1 MTVIQ
6 VQQLTKTFVTREK
19 QPGLQGSMRTLFHPV
34 RRETQAVKGIT
45 FAVEEGERVAFNEQ

>member
-1 MTVIQ
+1 LTVIQ

-19 QPGLQGSMRTLFHPV
+19 QPGLRGSMRALFRPV

-45 FAVEEGERVAFNEQ
+45 LAVEEGERVAFNEQ

>member
-19 QPGLQGSMRTLFHPV
+19 QPGLRGSMRALFHPV

-45 FAVEEGERVAFNEQ
+45 LAVEEGERVAFNEQ